1 LAATIHG
8 YHCPVERNETEA
20 ERIDRNLS
28 ELLQELRVASIGVQV
43 LFGFLLSLP
52 FTNRFGVLDTDQR
65 RLYVADLVMAALA
78 TAMLIAPV
86 SYHRLVFRQHKKSAL
101 LRFANAMALAGL
113 PFVALAVTGSV
124 LLVVSVVYGGLL
136 VPLIAAGSAAVFVVL
151 WFVAPFLARSDDY

>member
-1 LAATIHG
+1 
-8 YHCPVERNETEA
+8 
-20 ERIDRNLS
+20 
-28 ELLQELRVASIGVQV
+28 VASIGVQV

-78 TAMLIAPV
+78 TAILIAPV
-86 SYHRLVFRQHKKSAL
+86 SYHRLVFRQHKKRAV

-113 PFVALAVTGSV
+113 AAVALAVTGSV

-136 VPLIAAGSAAVFVVL
+136 VPFIAAGSAAVFVAL
-151 WFVAPFLARSDDY
+151 WFVAPLFGRSDDY